1 MNDVLKAIED
11 FGIVPVVVIDN
22 ADDAVPLCK
31 AMAEGGLPLA
41 EITFRTAA
49 AEQAIKN
56 VTKELPDILV
66 GAGTVLTTEQA
77 QRAMDAGSKFIVSPG
92 FDPVVV
98 KYCLDKGVPITP
110 GCSNPTDLAA
120 AVGFGLE
127 VVKFFPAEALGGLN
141 MLKAIAA
148 PYGGLRFIPTG
159 GVTTANLN
167 DYLSFNKILACGGTW
182 IAKAD
187 VIKAGNF
194 EEITRVTREAVQTM
208 LGFKLAH
215 VGINTPD
222 ADASLAITKA
232 LSGLFG
238 MPVKEG
244 NSSNFAGTAF
254 EVMKSM
260 YLGKNGHIA
269 IETANIKRAIA
280 YFERMGVAVDMST
293 AKGDPMVAVYLKDE
307 VGGFAFH
314 LLQKK

>member
-1 MNDVLKAIED
+1 MNDVLKTIED

-31 AMAEGGLPLA
+31 AMADGGLPLA

-56 VTKELPDILV
+56 VSKQLPNILV
-66 GAGTVLTTEQA
+66 GAGTVLTTDQA
-77 QRAMDAGSKFIVSPG
+77 QRAMDAGAKFIVSPG
-92 FDPVVV
+92 FDPAVV
-98 KYCLDKGVPITP
+98 KFCLDKGMPITP
-110 GCSNPTDLAA
+110 GCSNPTDIAA
-120 AVGFGLE
+120 AVSFGLE
-127 VVKFFPAEALGGLN
+127 VVKFFPAEALGGLD

-148 PYGGLRFIPTG
+148 PYGGVRFIPTG
-159 GVTTANLN
+159 GVTTSNLS

-187 VIKAGNF
+187 TIKAGKF
-194 EEITRVTREAVQTM
+194 DEITKITREAVATM

-215 VGINTPD
+215 VGINAPD
-222 ADASLAITKA
+222 AETSLSITNTLA
-232 LSGLFG
+232 NMLC

-254 EVMKSM
+254 EVNKSIG
-260 YLGKNGHIA
+260 LGANGHIA
-269 IETANIKRAIA
+269 IETNNIKRAIA
-280 YFERMGVAVDMST
+280 YFERIGVPVDMST
-293 AKGDPMVAVYLKDE
+293 AKGDPMIAVYLKDE
-307 VGGFAFH
+307 IGGFAFH

>member
-1 MNDVLKAIED
+1 MDQILKSIEEY
-11 FGIVPVVVIDN
+11 GIVPVVVIDN

-31 AMAEGGLPLA
+31 ALADGGLPLA

-56 VTKELPDILV
+56 VAKELPNVLV
-66 GAGTVLTTEQA
+66 GAGTVLTTDQA
-77 QRAMDAGSKFIVSPG
+77 QRAIDAGAKFIVSPG

-120 AVGFGLE
+120 AVSFGLE
-127 VVKFFPAEALGGLN
+127 VVKFFPAEALGGLD
-141 MLKAIAA
+141 MLKAMAA
-148 PYGGLRFIPTG
+148 PYGGLKFIPTG
-159 GVTTANLN
+159 GVSTSNLN

-187 VIKAGNF
+187 AIKAGKF
-194 EEITRVTREAVQTM
+194 DEITKITSEAVATM

-215 VGINTPD
+215 VGINTPNDD
-222 ADASLAITKA
+222 AA
-232 LSGLFG
+232 LSTANTLANLFF

-244 NSSNFAGTAF
+244 NSSNFAGSAF
-254 EVMKSM
+254 EVMKSPG
-260 YLGKNGHIA
+260 LGANGHIA
-269 IETANIKRAIA
+269 IETSNIKRAIA
-280 YFERMGVAVDMST
+280 YFERIGVPVDMST
-293 AKGDPMVAVYLKDE
+293 AKGDPMIAVYLKDE
-307 VGGFAFH
+307 VAGFAFH